1 MSTNPLPRAPAVVA
15 VRDTVAISR
24 RNLRRLGRAPNLLL
38 LSLTTG
44 VLFVLLF
51 RYVFGGAIRTPG
63 IGYADYLMPGAFIL
77 TVTASAVTTTGVGF
91 AEDLASG
98 AIDRFRSLPIA
109 RSAVLAGRMVSDAVR
124 LMLLIA
130 LMTAVGFAVGFRVHT
145 GVLPALAG
153 LALTMAFGMA
163 FSWAMLY
170 LALALRTAEAT
181 QAAGQTLMF
190 LLTFL
195 SSAFVPL
202 ATMPGWLQVIA
213 HANPVTYAVDALRAL
228 LVGGPTARPVLL
240 AVAWTVSLVAVFAPL
255 AVRRYQRG

>member
-1 MSTNPLPRAPAVVA
+1 M
-15 VRDTVAISR
+15 
-24 RNLRRLGRAPNLLL
+24 
-38 LSLTTG
+38 
-44 VLFVLLF
+44 
-51 RYVFGGAIRTPG
+51 
-63 IGYADYLMPGAFIL
+63 
-77 TVTASAVTTTGVGF
+77 
-91 AEDLASG
+91 
-98 AIDRFRSLPIA
+98 
-109 RSAVLAGRMVSDAVR
+109 LAGRILSDAVR
-124 LMLLIA
+124 LLLLIA
-130 LMTAVGFAVGFRVHT
+130 AMTAVGFAVGFRVHT

-153 LALTMAFGMA
+153 LGLTVAFGMA

-228 LVGGPTARPVLL
+228 LVACALP
-240 AVAWTVSLVAVFAPL
+240 AVAW
-255 AVRRYQRG
+255 VRKQCHAGIPRPQPPA

>member
-1 MSTNPLPRAPAVVA
+1 VSANPVLQAPALLA
-15 VRDTVAISR
+15 VRDTLAITR

-38 LSLTTG
+38 LSLATG

-63 IGYADYLMPGAFIL
+63 VNYIDYLMPGAFIL

-109 RSAVLAGRMVSDAVR
+109 RSAVLAGRMLSDAVR
-124 LMLLIA
+124 LLLLIA
-130 LMTAVGFAVGFRVHT
+130 LMTAVGFAVGFRIHT
-145 GVLPALAG
+145 GVLPALAALG
-153 LALTMAFGMA
+153 LTIAFGMA

-190 LLTFL
+190 LLAFI
-195 SSAFVPL
+195 SSAFVPI

-213 HANPVTYAVDALRAL
+213 RANPVTYAVDALRAL
-228 LVGGPTARPVLL
+228 LAGGPAARPVLL
-240 AVAWTVSLVAVFAPL
+240 TIAWIVALVAIFAPL
-255 AVRRYQRG
+255 AIRRYRRG

>member
-1 MSTNPLPRAPAVVA
+1 MSMNPPLRAPALPGA
-15 VRDTVAISR
+15 RDTLAITR
-24 RNLRRLGRAPNLLL
+24 RNLRRLSRAPNLLL

-63 IGYADYLMPGAFIL
+63 IDYVDYLMPGAFIL

-109 RSAVLAGRMVSDAVR
+109 RGAVLAARMLSDAVR
-124 LMLLIA
+124 LLLLIT
-130 LMTAVGFAVGFRVHT
+130 LMTAVGLAVGFRIHT
-145 GVLPALAG
+145 GVLPALAA
-153 LALTMAFGMA
+153 LALTIAFGMA
-163 FSWAMLY
+163 FSWVMLY
-170 LALALRTAEAT
+170 LALALGTAEAT

-195 SSAFVPL
+195 SSAFVPI
-202 ATMPGWLQVIA
+202 ATMPGWLQPIA
-213 HANPVTYAVDALRAL
+213 RLNPVTYAVDALRAL
-228 LVGGPTARPVLL
+228 LAGGPAARPVLL
-240 AVAWTVSLVAVFAPL
+240 TIAWIAALVAVFAPL
-255 AVRRYQRG
+255 AIRRYRRG

>member
-1 MSTNPLPRAPAVVA
+1 MSATPLPRAPAMLA

-63 IGYADYLMPGAFIL
+63 IGYADYMMPGAFIL

-109 RSAVLAGRMVSDAVR
+109 RSAVLAGRMLSDAVR
-124 LMLLIA
+124 LLLLIA
-130 LMTAVGFAVGFRVHT
+130 AMTAVGFGVGFRVHT
-145 GVLPALAG
+145 GALAALAG
-153 LALTMAFGMA
+153 LALTLAFGMA

-170 LALALRTAEAT
+170 LALTLRTAEAT

-190 LLTFL
+190 ALTFL

-202 ATMPGWLQVIA
+202 ATMPGWLQAIA
-213 HANPVTYAVDALRAL
+213 RTNPVTYAVDALRAL
-228 LVGGPTARPVLL
+228 LAGGPTAWPVML
-240 AVAWTVSLVAVFAPL
+240 AVAWIAGLVVVFAPL

>member
-1 MSTNPLPRAPAVVA
+1 MSMTPALRTPPLRAAH
-15 VRDTVAISR
+15 DTLAITR
-24 RNLRRLGRAPNLLL
+24 RNLRQLGRAPNLLL

-44 VLFVLLF
+44 ALFVLLF

-63 IGYADYLMPGAFIL
+63 IDYVDYLMPGAFIL

-109 RSAVLAGRMVSDAVR
+109 RGAVLAARMLSDALR
-124 LMLLIA
+124 LLLLIA
-130 LMTAVGFAVGFRVHT
+130 LMTAVGFAVGFRIHT
-145 GVLPALAG
+145 GVLPALAA
-153 LALTMAFGMA
+153 LALTIAFGIA
-163 FSWAMLY
+163 FSWVMLY
-170 LALALRTAEAT
+170 LALTLGTAEAT

-202 ATMPGWLQVIA
+202 ATMPGWLQTIA
-213 HANPVTYAVDALRAL
+213 RLNPVTHAVDALRAL
-228 LVGGPTARPVLL
+228 LAGAPAARPVLL
-240 AVAWTVSLVAVFAPL
+240 TIAWIAALIAVFAPL
-255 AVRRYQRG
+255 AIRRYRRG

>member
-1 MSTNPLPRAPAVVA
+1 MSAIQALGAPALLA
-15 VRDTVAISR
+15 VRDTLAIAR

-38 LSLTTG
+38 LSLATG

-63 IGYADYLMPGAFIL
+63 TSYVDYLMPGAFIL

-109 RSAVLAGRMVSDAVR
+109 RSAVLAGRMLSDAAR
-124 LMLLIA
+124 LVLLIA
-130 LMTAVGFAVGFRVHT
+130 LMTAVGFAVGFRIHT
-145 GVLPALAG
+145 GPLAALAG
-153 LALTMAFGMA
+153 LALTLAFGMA

-181 QAAGQTLMF
+181 QAAGHGRDRHKRGADEREQEHQGL
-190 LLTFL
+190 
-195 SSAFVPL
+195 
-202 ATMPGWLQVIA
+202 PGWLQAIA
-213 HANPVTYAVDALRAL
+213 HLNPVTYAVDALRAL
-228 LVGGPTARPVLL
+228 LAGGPAARPVLL
-240 AVAWTVSLVAVFAPL
+240 TLAWIAGLIIVFAPL
-255 AVRRYQRG
+255 AVRRYRRG

>member
-1 MSTNPLPRAPAVVA
+1 VSTNPALRAPSLLA
-15 VRDTVAISR
+15 VRDTLAIAR

-38 LSLTTG
+38 LSLATG

-63 IGYADYLMPGAFIL
+63 ISYVDYLMPGAFVL

-109 RSAVLAGRMVSDAVR
+109 RSAVLAGRMLSDAAR
-124 LMLLIA
+124 LVLLIVM
-130 LMTAVGFAVGFRVHT
+130 MTAVGFAVGFRIHT
-145 GVLPALAG
+145 RIVPALAALG
-153 LALTMAFGMA
+153 LTIAFGMA

-190 LLTFL
+190 ALAFI

-202 ATMPGWLQVIA
+202 AAMPGWLQAIA
-213 HANPVTYAVDALRAL
+213 RLNPVTYAVDALRAL
-228 LVGGPTARPVLL
+228 LAGGPAARPVLL
-240 AVAWTVSLVAVFAPL
+240 TLAWIAALVIVFAPL
-255 AVRRYQRG
+255 AVRRYRRG

>member
-1 MSTNPLPRAPAVVA
+1 MSANALSRAPAMAA

-38 LSLTTG
+38 LSLATG
-44 VLFVLLF
+44 VLFVRLF
-51 RYVFGGAIRTPG
+51 RYVFGDAIRTPG
-63 IGYADYLMPGAFIL
+63 
-77 TVTASAVTTTGVGF
+77 S
-91 AEDLASG
+91 DLASG

-109 RSAVLAGRMVSDAVR
+109 RTAVLAARMLSDAVR
-124 LMLLIA
+124 LLLLIA
-130 LMTAVGFAVGFRVHT
+130 LMTAVGFAVGFRIHT
-145 GVLPALAG
+145 GIGPALAG
-153 LALTMAFGMA
+153 LALTIAFGMT

-202 ATMPGWLQVIA
+202 ATMPGWLQAIA
-213 HANPVTYAVDALRAL
+213 RANPVTYAVDALRAL

-240 AVAWTVSLVAVFAPL
+240 AVAWTAGLVAVFAPL
-255 AVRRYQRG
+255 AVRRYRRG

>member
-1 MSTNPLPRAPAVVA
+1 VNVNPALRAPALLA
-15 VRDTVAISR
+15 VRDTLAITR

-38 LSLTTG
+38 LSLATG

-63 IGYADYLMPGAFIL
+63 ISYVDYLMPGAFIL

-109 RSAVLAGRMVSDAVR
+109 RSAVLAGRMLSDAVR
-124 LMLLIA
+124 LVLLIVMMA
-130 LMTAVGFAVGFRVHT
+130 AVGFAAGFRIHT
-145 GVLPALAG
+145 GIVPALAALG
-153 LALTMAFGMA
+153 LTIAFGMA

-190 LLTFL
+190 LLAFI
-195 SSAFVPL
+195 SSAFVPI
-202 ATMPGWLQVIA
+202 AAMPGWLQVIA
-213 HANPVTYAVDALRAL
+213 RLNPVTYAVDALRAL
-228 LVGGPTARPVLL
+228 LAGGPAARPVLL
-240 AVAWTVSLVAVFAPL
+240 TLAWIAGLIAVFAPL
-255 AVRRYQRG
+255 AVRRYRRG

>member
-1 MSTNPLPRAPAVVA
+1 MSANLLPRAPALLA

-63 IGYADYLMPGAFIL
+63 SSYVDYLMPGAFIL

-109 RSAVLAGRMVSDAVR
+109 RSAVLAGRMFSDAVR
-124 LMLLIA
+124 LLLLIA
-130 LMTAVGFAVGFRVHT
+130 AMTAVGFAVGFRVHT
-145 GVLPALAG
+145 GVLPALTG
-153 LALTMAFGMA
+153 LALTIAFGMA
-163 FSWAMLY
+163 FSWVMLY

-202 ATMPGWLQVIA
+202 ATMPGWLQA
-213 HANPVTYAVDALRAL
+213 MARLNPVTYAVDALRAL
-228 LVGGPTARPVLL
+228 LAGGPTARPVLL
-240 AVAWTVSLVAVFAPL
+240 AVAWIAGLVVVFVPL
-255 AVRRYQRG
+255 AVRRYRRG